1 MRRVV
6 ASGIGQSHI
15 TVHFGAARRL
25 SGRTSVL
32 PSAMPGRWQGT
43 GVRGQESDV
52 KSTTPRCPSAL
63 ADALA
68 LRGDAV
74 SKASE
79 RKQGQAD
86 RADVFCKG
94 VYLAIRSSR
103 SGYLLRAHNA
113 LPASGATAHTTKS
126 LGRF

>member
-1 MRRVV
+1 M
-6 ASGIGQSHI
+6 
-15 TVHFGAARRL
+15 
-25 SGRTSVL
+25 
-32 PSAMPGRWQGT
+32 
-43 GVRGQESDV
+43 
-52 KSTTPRCPSAL
+52 KSTTPGCPSAL

-103 SGYLLRAHNA
+103 SGYLLRAHHAVARIWGNCTYNEIVGA
-113 LPASGATAHTTKS
+113 LCV
-126 LGRF
+126 